1 MSKTVF
7 LSLAFLLA
15 VTTAA
20 PAAALPIPAEYV
32 PNEIIVKFRGTVANT
47 VEEQLELK
55 GRSSELNL
63 SQDLD
68 ELNARYRVRKI
79 KPLFKNFRQKR
90 QRLKALQEGS
100 GAFPT
105 RKEKRILR
113 RLSRAPKD
121 AKVPDL
127 DRIYKLELELD
138 EGQSLEEVVA
148 AYQSHPGVEYA
159 ELNYIVS
166 VDLAPNDPLYP
177 LQWSLDNT
185 GQDYPAS
192 GKYNPPPGT
201 ADCDINAPEAW
212 DITTGSY
219 DVVVAVPD
227 TGVDYTHRD
236 LDDNMWVNEAEVNG
250 ITGVDDDENGYID
263 DIYGYD
269 IIHGDGDPKDDHGHG
284 THCAGIIAAEGDNS
298 LDIAGVCWNAR
309 IMALKFLNAGG
320 SGTVSDAIEALYYAV
335 ENGAD
340 IISCSWGGYFYVRAE
355 EEAVDYAHS
364 QGVITVA
371 SAGNDAATYHRYP
384 AYYDHAIAVA
394 ATNSNDEKAP
404 FSNYGDWVDIAAPGV
419 DILSLRAAGT
429 SWGTIY
435 DDYTTVSSGTSAACP
450 HIAGVAALIISKRP
464 DAHFQY
470 VTERLLQSTDE
481 VSSPGMGGGRVN
493 AFKALRYG
501 FEGVITL
508 NRDFYLCDD
517 VVSIELLDLDLI
529 GEGTEQVTV
538 LTDGGD
544 FETVLLNEGSYALGT
559 FRGTIS
565 TASGVPDTED
575 GTVQVSHGQIIAAIY
590 YDVNDSNGEP
600 ATTDDIAEADCLPP
614 VIFNVQVGVPGR
626 EPRVTVE
633 TDEPTTARV
642 LCGLACGGPYD
653 IIRTDSHLAATHT
666 IKLTGVS
673 PATDYFFIVEVTD
686 VVDYVTVDSNTG
698 QCYEFTTTGLD
709 DDIYIPAQCSSIQE
723 AVDNS
728 WEGRTVWI
736 SPGTYTGQGNRDID
750 FRGRAITVKS
760 ENGPQDCIVD
770 CQNAGGGFYFHSGEM
785 ELSVLSGLTI
795 TNGSGEGT
803 AIYCDDRT
811 EPTITNC
818 IVIGNAGDGIY
829 CDHESRPTIANCAVV
844 DNGGVGIEAWGMES
858 ATITNCTIA
867 QNGAYGIYSRFG
879 GSTITNCISWGN
891 DRDGIYGAMPYVTY
905 SNIEGGYPGEGNID
919 VDPCFVQLGYW
930 ADANDPNIIV
940 KPSDPN
946 AVWVDGDYHLRP
958 GSPCIDA
965 GARRPVRELPETD
978 VDGRSRV
985 INHRIDMGAYE
996 FIYIPDIPVAA
1007 TMRFTP
1013 QMLSCSSN
1021 IKWIKAN
1028 FVLPDGIWPQFVDV
1042 DAQAVANS
1050 MEIYSEYVKVF
1061 GGNDALVRIEAAF
1074 DREDFCNKLTDAND
1088 GSLEITVVG
1097 FFTNGQYFYG
1107 TDTIK
1112 IID

>member
-1 MSKTVF
+1 
-7 LSLAFLLA
+7 
-15 VTTAA
+15 
-20 PAAALPIPAEYV
+20 
-32 PNEIIVKFRGTVANT
+32 
-47 VEEQLELK
+47 
-55 GRSSELNL
+55 
-63 SQDLD
+63 
-68 ELNARYRVRKI
+68 
-79 KPLFKNFRQKR
+79 
-90 QRLKALQEGS
+90 
-100 GAFPT
+100 
-105 RKEKRILR
+105 
-113 RLSRAPKD
+113 
-121 AKVPDL
+121 
-127 DRIYKLELELD
+127 
-138 EGQSLEEVVA
+138 
-148 AYQSHPGVEYA
+148 
-159 ELNYIVS
+159 
-166 VDLAPNDPLYP
+166 
-177 LQWSLDNT
+177 
-185 GQDYPAS
+185 
-192 GKYNPPPGT
+192 
-201 ADCDINAPEAW
+201 
-212 DITTGSY
+212 
-219 DVVVAVPD
+219 
-227 TGVDYTHRD
+227 
-236 LDDNMWVNEAEVNG
+236 
-250 ITGVDDDENGYID
+250 
-263 DIYGYD
+263 
-269 IIHGDGDPKDDHGHG
+269 
-284 THCAGIIAAEGDNS
+284 
-298 LDIAGVCWNAR
+298 
-309 IMALKFLNAGG
+309 
-320 SGTVSDAIEALYYAV
+320 
-335 ENGAD
+335 
-340 IISCSWGGYFYVRAE
+340 
-355 EEAVDYAHS
+355 
-364 QGVITVA
+364 
-371 SAGNDAATYHRYP
+371 
-384 AYYDHAIAVA
+384 
-394 ATNSNDEKAP
+394 
-404 FSNYGDWVDIAAPGV
+404 
-419 DILSLRAAGT
+419 
-429 SWGTIY
+429 
-435 DDYTTVSSGTSAACP
+435 
-450 HIAGVAALIISKRP
+450 
-464 DAHFQY
+464 
-470 VTERLLQSTDE
+470 
-481 VSSPGMGGGRVN
+481 MGGGRVN